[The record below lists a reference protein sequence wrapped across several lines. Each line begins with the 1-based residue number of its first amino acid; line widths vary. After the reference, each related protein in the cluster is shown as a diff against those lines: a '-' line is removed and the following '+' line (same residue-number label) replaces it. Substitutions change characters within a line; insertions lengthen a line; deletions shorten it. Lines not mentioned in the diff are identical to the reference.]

1 MVERDKFE
9 YAQEMKRPLDVSL
22 FHYCIFFPHYFAG
35 NKAGNRKDN
44 EGEITQNTSSETDL
58 TVVLNAWYSAG
69 FYTGK

>member
-9 YAQEMKRPLDVSL
+9 YAQEMKRPLDVPL
-22 FHYCIFFPHYFAG
+22 FHYCIFFSHYFAG
-35 NKAGNRKDN
+35 NKAEKRKDN

>member
-1 MVERDKFE
+1 MCLCFTIVF
-9 YAQEMKRPLDVSL
+9 
-22 FHYCIFFPHYFAG
+22 FFPHYFAG